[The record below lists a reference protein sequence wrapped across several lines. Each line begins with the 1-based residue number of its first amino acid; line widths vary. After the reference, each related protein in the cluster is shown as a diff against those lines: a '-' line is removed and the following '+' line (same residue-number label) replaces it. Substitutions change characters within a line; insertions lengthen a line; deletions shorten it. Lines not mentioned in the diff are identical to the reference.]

1 MRAVNLLPKDVET
14 PKQGP
19 STVAVAV
26 GATAVLA
33 AALLAIGRVSADST
47 VSDRQSELAA
57 AQADLASL
65 PALPAQPSA
74 SSAIPQERAARVAAL
89 SAALTTRVAW
99 DRVLREVSLVLPEDV
114 WLTQLNGQV
123 PGAAGA
129 AGQTGQGLHLTGYTY
144 SQASVARLLARLQVI
159 PDLSGVTLNSS
170 TAAVIGKRPV
180 VQFDVGADLKGA
192 PVAAPATTGAP
203 A

>member
-1 MRAVNLLPKDVET
+1 MRAVNLLPKDVEA

-19 STVAVAV
+19 STIVVAV

-33 AALLAIGRVSADST
+33 AALLAIGRVSADSS
-47 VSDRQSELAA
+47 VSDQQSALVA

-65 PALPAQPSA
+65 PALPTQPSS

-99 DRVLREVSLVLPEDV
+99 DRVLREISLVLPDDV

-123 PGAAGA
+123 PGSAGVV
-129 AGQTGQGLHLTGYTY
+129 GQTGQGLHLTGYTY
-144 SQASVARLLARLQVI
+144 SQASVARLLSRLQVI
-159 PDLSGVTLNSS
+159 PDLSGVTLNKSS
-170 TAAVIGKRPV
+170 AATIGKRAV

-192 PVAAPATTGAP
+192 AAAPAAPGAP

>member
-1 MRAVNLLPKDVET
+1 MRAVNLLPKDVEA

-19 STVAVAV
+19 STVAVAL

-33 AALLAIGRVSADST
+33 AALLAIGRVSADSS
-47 VSDRQSELAA
+47 VSDRQTALAA

-65 PALPAQPSA
+65 PALPAQPSS

-99 DRVLREVSLVLPEDV
+99 DRVLREVSLVLPDDV

-123 PGAAGA
+123 PGSGSTGA
-129 AGQTGQGLHLTGYTY
+129 QPGQGLHLTGYTY
-144 SQASVARLLARLQVI
+144 SQASVARLLSRLQVI
-159 PDLSGVTLNSS
+159 PDLAGVTLNSS
-170 TAAVIGKRPV
+170 TAATIGKRPV
-180 VQFDVGADLKGA
+180 VQFDVGADLKASIPTPA
-192 PVAAPATTGAP
+192 PPA
-203 A
+203 